1 MAAVNA
7 AAGSGQAGGARSGVF
22 TPLLQTVG
30 VQKAF
35 GGLRAVRHVDFRL
48 ERGEIRAIIGPNGAG
63 KTTLVGM
70 ISGRISP
77 TSGEVLYGGRTIT
90 RIPAYDRVALG
101 IVCTFQII
109 SIFRNLTVF
118 ENVALAAQRRLTT
131 GLLSAFSIDRAAV
144 AERVDAALAD
154 VGLRT
159 ARDQHA
165 GALPYG
171 HQRLLEIAMALALRP
186 EVLILDEPTQGLSP
200 EEIAGL
206 VALIKTIARSVTIL
220 LIEHNMRVVLDLS
233 HRITVMDK
241 GSIIAEGTP
250 HEIESNIE
258 VQRVYLGR

>member
-1 MAAVNA
+1 VAAVSGVSA
-7 AAGSGQAGGARSGVF
+7 AARSAAGE
-22 TPLLQTVG
+22 PLLQTVG

-35 GGLRAVRHVDFRL
+35 GGLQAVRSVDFRL

-70 ISGRISP
+70 ISGRIRP
-77 TSGEVLYGGRTIT
+77 TSGDVRFGGRTIT

-109 SIFRNLTVF
+109 SIYRNLTVF

-131 GLLSAFSIDRAAV
+131 GLLSAFAINPAAV
-144 AERVDAALAD
+144 AERVDTALAD

-165 GALPYG
+165 GSLPYG
-171 HQRLLEIAMALALRP
+171 HQRLLEIAMALALVP
-186 EVLILDEPTQGLSP
+186 KVLILDEPTGGLSP

-206 VALIKTIARSVTIL
+206 VALIKTIARSVTVL

-233 HRITVMDK
+233 HRITVMDQ

-250 HEIESNIE
+250 REIEANPDL
-258 VQRVYLGR
+258 QLVYLGG